1 MRMGVLEHLGI
12 ARRQLG
18 SSQQKSEKVLSS
30 IFELRSNELYRSL
43 RFDLLAPAVDQVRIF
58 IEHLENTFAL
68 CSQFN
73 PHR

>member
-1 MRMGVLEHLGI
+1 
-12 ARRQLG
+12 
-18 SSQQKSEKVLSS
+18 
-30 IFELRSNELYRSL
+30 L